1 MTNWPWWKHNDSH
14 PSERDLLLT
23 VNGEG
28 GARLARRVRDHVEG
42 CWSCALKRDR
52 LAGAIAAFMRERE
65 TGLGT
70 EELSETA
77 DRRFESRLRRLAQQ
91 VDSRSPS
98 RQRRRLLTFHPQA
111 AVALSLMA
119 VFAALIWLRFSSV
132 PSVSARE
139 VLNRAERAEARRIE
153 AVNEPVIHQQFQV
166 TRSAN
171 GLSLESTYLEIWHD
185 PKSNRWRQETEE
197 AAAV

>member
-1 MTNWPWWKHNDSH
+1 MTNWTWWTHNNSH
-14 PSERDLLLT
+14 PSERDLLLC

-28 GARLARRVRDHVEG
+28 GARLARKVRDHVEG
-42 CWSCALKRDR
+42 CWSCSLKRDR
-52 LAGAIAAFMRERE
+52 LASAIAAFMRERE
-65 TGLGT
+65 TGLGD
-70 EELSETA
+70 EDLSATA

-91 VDSRSPS
+91 VELRAPS
-98 RQRRRLLTFHPQA
+98 RPRPGRRLLAFHPQA

-119 VFAALIWLRFSSV
+119 AFAVLIWLRFSSV

-166 TRSAN
+166 TRAGKRAVARV
-171 GLSLESTYLEIWHD
+171 GL
-185 PKSNRWRQETEE
+185 P
-197 AAAV
+197 